1 MAERQM
7 ALAEKTS
14 AIHFDEH
21 TISEFSKIFQTRDNV
36 RGRLHSIDPITKK
49 KNQSEEKLSF
59 DAASHL
65 NGTIQ
70 QGGYAA
76 TDKGCKFQVWD
87 IDKSI
92 PAKELCKTIF
102 NLDPR
107 YFQSNLQVVDG
118 TYLSF
123 IMIGCH

>member
-36 RGRLHSIDPITKK
+36 RGRLAGIDPKTKEK
-49 KNQSEEKLSF
+49 KQFEEKKSF

-65 NGTIQ
+65 NGSIQ
-70 QGGYAA
+70 QG
-76 TDKGCKFQVWD
+76 
-87 IDKSI
+87 
-92 PAKELCKTIF
+92 
-102 NLDPR
+102 
-107 YFQSNLQVVDG
+107 
-118 TYLSF
+118 
-123 IMIGCH
+123 